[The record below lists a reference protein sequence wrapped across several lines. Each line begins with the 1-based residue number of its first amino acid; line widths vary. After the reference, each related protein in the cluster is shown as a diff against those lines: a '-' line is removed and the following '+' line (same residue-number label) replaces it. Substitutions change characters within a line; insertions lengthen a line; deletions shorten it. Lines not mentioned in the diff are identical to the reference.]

1 MRSTPRTAVRRTVPL
16 LRTQWVT
23 FLWSRTGPPLT
34 AARRAHL
41 DHQWASFGL
50 CGGIVLHPV
59 TILPTSVIH
68 DDVVCA
74 DEQLTAN
81 VLCRNR
87 NGLIHPTFELTELY
101 FGSTDQGWC
110 TDDPRLVELVIERT
124 PA

>member
-1 MRSTPRTAVRRTVPL
+1 MRSTPRTAVRRTVPV
-16 LRTQWVT
+16 LRPQWVT

-50 CGGIVLHPV
+50 RGGIVLHPV
-59 TILPTSVIH
+59 TILPNSVIH

-74 DEQLTAN
+74 DEDLTAN

-101 FGSTDQGWC
+101 FGATDQGWC

>member
-1 MRSTPRTAVRRTVPL
+1 MRSTPRTAVRRTVPA
-16 LRTQWVT
+16 LRPQWVT

-41 DHQWASFGL
+41 DHQWAQL
-50 CGGIVLHPV
+50 DLRGGIVLHPV
-59 TILPTSVIH
+59 SILPDSVIR
-68 DDVVCA
+68 DDVVCT
-74 DEQLTAN
+74 DEQLSVN

-87 NGLIHPTFELTELY
+87 NGLLHPTFELTELY
-101 FGSTDQGWC
+101 FGATDPGWC

>member
-1 MRSTPRTAVRRTVPL
+1 MRSTPRTAVRRTVPV

-34 AARRAHL
+34 EARRAHL
-41 DHQWASFGL
+41 DHQWAQYGL
-50 CGGIVLHPV
+50 HGGIILHPV
-59 TILPTSVIH
+59 TILPNSVIH
-68 DDVVCA
+68 DDVVCSA
-74 DEQLTAN
+74 EHLTAN

-101 FGSTDQGWC
+101 FGATDQGWC
-110 TDDPRLVELVIERT
+110 TDDPRLVDLVLERT